1 MIALRRC
8 WWCGTAAE
16 VDTELPESAGMIR
29 DSDTSWICA
38 DGKAC
43 GDRAY
48 AAMLEP
54 GYRRN
59 KAAP

>member
-1 MIALRRC
+1 MAKRRC
-8 WWCGTAAE
+8 WWCGQLAE
-16 VDTELPESAGMIR
+16 VDTELPVSGGMVR
-29 DSDTSWICA
+29 DSDTSWVCL

-43 GDRAY
+43 SERAY

-59 KAAP
+59 IGRPS